1 MTPPAQGPGVPPERR
16 AWERE
21 RFLARI
27 RGMSRAEVIALGDAV
42 DALVAEG
49 GDAKKLTR
57 GFFLAWYEGPRL
69 DKEETAELD
78 QLFVDIVVALA
89 TGLAGV
95 DPHVMADPGG
105 GRRGAGIA
113 FLAALFPSR
122 GASELTDVSIRLIR
136 GATQPVDPRRAVVAA
151 WNTGCAI
158 ALRGRLDAGVEAT
171 LTAAWRRGV
180 GDLPV

>member
-1 MTPPAQGPGVPPERR
+1 MTPTVHGPGVPPERR

-27 RGMSRAEVIALGDAV
+27 RGMSLAEVVALGDAV
-42 DALVAEG
+42 DTLISEG

-69 DKEETAELD
+69 GREETAELD
-78 QLFVDIVVALA
+78 QLFVDVVVAMA
-89 TGLAGV
+89 IGLAGV
-95 DPHVMADPGG
+95 DPRDMADSTD
-105 GRRGAGIA
+105 GRRGAGTA

-136 GATQPVDPRRAVVAA
+136 SVTAPADPKRAVVAA
-151 WNTGCAI
+151 WNAGCAI
-158 ALRGRLDAGVEAT
+158 ALRGRLAEDVEAT